1 MKIKLL
7 CVIIFLFFLVSCATT
22 SEEER
27 IANADEKM
35 KLAYNE
41 GDTQDTWNL
50 RSDASFEVQVAEG
63 VWWVPANTLGKSR
76 YTNKQIAAIVNENPK
91 VKKALIGNLYEAIQL
106 FQICDFT
113 TDTREDHF
121 NVRVEDPVLGYDW
134 EKHCPGYYAVSLNR
148 GNCSTDTNWL
158 IYLLNDDY
166 EEWGT
171 FNMSDADG
179 SGHVI
184 NYFFFDGYYYFIDMT
199 HYRNDFRNSAVEN
212 GDYRAYRN
220 TDVLLGN
227 IHKTVSPEAYVK
239 YYLQEANNPPSLFYT
254 VKGHEVADLTSDFS
268 RAKVHMVLDASI
280 KKDMTV
286 VYLDDSKLSYAFY
299 NNSTSS
305 LLWNDRK
312 RHPFAQITDFSSY
325 STR

>member
-1 MKIKLL
+1 M
-7 CVIIFLFFLVSCATT
+7 
-22 SEEER
+22 E
-27 IANADEKM
+27 
-35 KLAYNE
+35 LAYNE

-50 RSDASFEVQVAEG
+50 RTDASFEVQVAEG

-113 TDTREDHF
+113 SDTREDKL

-148 GNCSTDTNWL
+148 GNCSTGTNWL

-171 FNMSDADG
+171 FNLSFYNG

-184 NYFFFDGYYYFIDMT
+184 NYFFYEGYYYFIDMT
-199 HYRNDFRNSAVEN
+199 HYRNDFPHSAVED
-212 GDYRAYRN
+212 GDNSSYIKS
-220 TDVLLGN
+220 DVVLGN
-227 IHKTVSPEAYVK
+227 IHKAISPEAYVK
-239 YYLQEANNPPSLFYT
+239 YFLQEANNPPSFFYT
-254 VKGHEVADLTSDFS
+254 VKGHEVSDLTSDFS
-268 RAKVHMVLDASI
+268 REKVHMVLDSSI
-280 KKDMTV
+280 KKDMNV
-286 VYLDDSKLSYAFY
+286 IYLDESKLSYGFY
-299 NNSTSS
+299 HNSTSS
-305 LLWNDRK
+305 LIWVDRK
-312 RHPFAQITDFSSY
+312 KHPFAQIIDFY
-325 STR
+325 E

>member
-1 MKIKLL
+1 
-7 CVIIFLFFLVSCATT
+7 
-22 SEEER
+22 
-27 IANADEKM
+27 
-35 KLAYNE
+35 
-41 GDTQDTWNL
+41 
-50 RSDASFEVQVAEG
+50 
-63 VWWVPANTLGKSR
+63 
-76 YTNKQIAAIVNENPK
+76 
-91 VKKALIGNLYEAIQL
+91 
-106 FQICDFT
+106 
-113 TDTREDHF
+113 
-121 NVRVEDPVLGYDW
+121 
-134 EKHCPGYYAVSLNR
+134 
-148 GNCSTDTNWL
+148 
-158 IYLLNDDY
+158 
-166 EEWGT
+166 
-171 FNMSDADG
+171 MSDADG

-286 VYLDDSKLSYAFY
+286 VYLDGSKLSYAFY

>member
-7 CVIIFLFFLVSCATT
+7 CVILFLFFLVSCATT

-27 IANADEKM
+27 IANADEKI

-50 RSDASFEVQVAEG
+50 RADASFEVKVSEG

-106 FQICDFT
+106 YQICDFT
-113 TDTREDHF
+113 SDTREDHL
-121 NVRVEDPVLGYDW
+121 NVRVKDPVLRYNW
-134 EKHCPGYYAVSLNR
+134 EKHCPGYYAVILNR
-148 GNCSTDTNWL
+148 GNCSTNTNWL

-166 EEWGT
+166 DELGT
-171 FNMSDADG
+171 FHMSDADG

-199 HYRNDFRNSAVEN
+199 HYRNDFRNSSVEN
-212 GDYRAYRN
+212 GDYRSYRN
-220 TDVLLGN
+220 TDILLGN
-227 IHKTVSPEAYVK
+227 IHKAISPEAYVN
-239 YYLQEANNPPSLFYT
+239 YYIEKSNNPPSLFYI
-254 VKGHEVADLTSDFS
+254 VKGHEVADSTSDRS
-268 RAKVHMVLDASI
+268 RAKVHKVLDSSI
-280 KKDMTV
+280 KKYMTV

-312 RHPFAQITDFSSY
+312 RHPFAQITDFSLY